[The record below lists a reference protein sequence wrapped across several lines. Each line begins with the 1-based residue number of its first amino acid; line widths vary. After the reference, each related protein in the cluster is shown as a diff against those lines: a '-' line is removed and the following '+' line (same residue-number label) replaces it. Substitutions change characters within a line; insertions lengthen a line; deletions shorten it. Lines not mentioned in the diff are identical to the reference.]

1 MIPKLVTLEGEQ
13 FDPSLFYRPESLG
26 VVGTV
31 TAVTTA
37 GAAAAKGL
45 YELWD
50 KIKAPVKVSTG
61 KVTGETARK
70 LRLLLV
76 EKAEKEGRITAL
88 QAAEMRSKILNDP
101 SIVEAFKNAENQR
114 VQLETASTQ
123 EPIVP
128 GLKPE
133 HVLFAG
139 GIVVLAIVGLKM
151 SNKR

>member
-26 VVGTV
+26 VVGTI
-31 TAVTTA
+31 TAVSTA

-88 QAAEMRSKILNDP
+88 QAAEMRSKILDDP
-101 SIVEAFKNAENQR
+101 SIVEDFKNAENQR

-123 EPIVP
+123 ASIVP